1 METFGKTQANPPT
14 TIVRNLVILTL
25 ITVGAVASVFLFGA
39 YNTVK
44 HLSTEAIETSSKRS
58 HVELRGFF
66 SPLNDNLLFLHD
78 WGARGAIDLE
88 DNAALNL
95 RLIPLLQ
102 RNPSVTSLLLA
113 NTTGQEFLL
122 LKEGEHWVNRRVD
135 SANGKTTQWQR
146 WTADGQ
152 LLESWTKEL
161 DYESKTR
168 PWFQGAMSQGPG
180 QVHWTHPYIFFTSHD
195 VGITASTRVDTPNG
209 DTLVIAFDVK
219 LSSISEF
226 TSQLDISEHG
236 VVAVVSAEGRVIGLP
251 RGEAYAKSPNTYLLQ
266 PLSKLGI
273 PALEQAWGRTE
284 TDGTKRVMLRD
295 GDWWAGISA
304 FRLGDKDLRI
314 IVAVPND
321 DFIGDIRRQQALIV
335 FIGILS
341 VLLAVAVGVWTTRN
355 VQTKLTRVVR
365 QVQRIGQYSL
375 ERRIGSGGMGEV
387 FKAHHAMLRRPT
399 ALKLIKPDADPRSI
413 QNFEREVRLTASLT
427 HPNTIII
434 YDYGETPEGIFY
446 YAMEYLQGV
455 NLCDLIRH
463 SGPCPAARVL
473 HILEQIC
480 ESLDEAHRAGL
491 IHRDVKP
498 ANVFLCERG
507 GKHDF
512 VKVLD
517 FGLVREIDATISG
530 NSITSLQGTPG
541 YMAPETAEENFIVQP
556 TVDVYGI
563 GAIAY
568 LLLTGAPA
576 FEGNTNAS
584 VFVQQLSDD
593 PMPPSKKLG
602 APIPSDLENLVM
614 QCLNRA
620 PQFRPSSMAAVL
632 MRIRTCQDFGLW
644 TEDHAERWW
653 SRNADLL
660 VHEESDPAID
670 TLKVDIG
677 SRVTKNQQLDM
688 SGIEAD

>member
-1 METFGKTQANPPT
+1 METLGETQANPPT

-58 HVELRGFF
+58 LVELRGFF
-66 SPLNDNLLFLHD
+66 SPLSDNLLVLHD
-78 WGARGAIDLE
+78 WGSRGALSLGENPD
-88 DNAALNL
+88 LNL

-102 RNPSVTSLLLA
+102 RHPSVTSLLIA
-113 NTTGQEFLL
+113 NTEGQEYLL
-122 LKEGEHWVNRRVD
+122 LKDGEHWVNRRVD
-135 SANGKTTQWQR
+135 STKGKTTHWQR

-152 LLESWTKEL
+152 LLESWTREL
-161 DYESKTR
+161 DYASDTR
-168 PWFQGAMSQGPG
+168 PWYQGAITQNPG
-180 QVHWTHPYIFFTSHD
+180 EVHWTHPYIFFTSHD
-195 VGITASTRVDTPNG
+195 IGMTASTQVKTPNG
-209 DTLVIAFDVK
+209 QTLIVAFDVK

-226 TSQLDISEHG
+226 TSKLDITPNG
-236 VVAVVSAEGRVIGLP
+236 VVAVVSPAGRVIGLP
-251 RGEAYAKSPNTYLLQ
+251 RGEAYAKDPNAYLLQ
-266 PLSKLGI
+266 PIARLKI
-273 PALEQAWGRTE
+273 PVLELAWGRTA
-284 TDGTKRVMLRD
+284 TDATKRIMLRD
-295 GDWWAGISA
+295 GDWWVGINA

-335 FIGILS
+335 FIGILAL
-341 VLLAVAVGVWTTRN
+341 LLAVAVGVWTTRN
-355 VQTKLTRVVR
+355 VQSKLTRAVR

-375 ERRIGSGGMGEV
+375 DRRIGSGGMGEV
-387 FKAHHAMLRRPT
+387 FKANHAMLRRPT

-434 YDYGETPEGIFY
+434 YDYGQTPEGIFY
-446 YAMEYLQGV
+446 YAMEYLKGV
-455 NLCDLIRH
+455 NLCDLVKH
-463 SGPCPAARVL
+463 TGPVPAARVL

-507 GKHDF
+507 GKFDF

-541 YMAPETAEENFIVQP
+541 YMAPETAEEDFIVQP
-556 TVDVYGI
+556 TVDIYGL

-568 LLLTGAPA
+568 LLLAGSPA

-584 VFVQQLSDD
+584 IFVQQLSED
-593 PMPPSKKLG
+593 PVPPSKKLG
-602 APIPSDLENLVM
+602 APLPADLEGLVM
-614 QCLNRA
+614 QCLNRS
-620 PQFRPSSMAAVL
+620 PQHRPSSMAAVL

-653 SRNADLL
+653 SRHTDLL
-660 VHEESDPAID
+660 IHEESDPTID

-677 SRVTKNQQLDM
+677 SRDVKYQ
-688 SGIEAD
+688 SPGIPAK